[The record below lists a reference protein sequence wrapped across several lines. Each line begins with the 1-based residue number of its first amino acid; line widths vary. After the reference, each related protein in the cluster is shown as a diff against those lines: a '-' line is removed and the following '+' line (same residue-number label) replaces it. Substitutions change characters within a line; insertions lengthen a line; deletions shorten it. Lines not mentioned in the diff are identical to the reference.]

1 MVNSC
6 VHVRQAE
13 TVASGTHG
21 CGMRGEFESL
31 FDLTGEVSGR
41 AEEDIGAAAPELE
54 EAMGKRGQPA
64 RGGGGALGRWEKRRR
79 RREQRFVPSAGKGES

>member
-13 TVASGTHG
+13 TVASGTQG
-21 CGMRGEFESL
+21 CGIRGEFESL

-41 AEEDIGAAAPELE
+41 AEEDIGAAAPVLE
-54 EAMGKRGQPA
+54 EAMGKRGQIVKGGE
-64 RGGGGALGRWEKRRR
+64 GGGEVGGG
-79 RREQRFVPSAGKGES
+79 REQRFVPSARES